1 MVMRMG
7 TWSEPVEER
16 DEVTQA
22 SKAGDISR
30 LEKAKSIT
38 PGLWDPERGKRV

>member
-1 MVMRMG
+1 MRIG
-7 TWSEPVEER
+7 TWSEPVEGRE
-16 DEVTQA
+16 EASQA
-22 SKAGDISR
+22 SKAGDING